1 MPAIPTLN
9 DYLSVAMPFIAIA
22 FGVHVLYAALHYMWG
37 NFMNSPQAYARGKEE
52 VLSLLRTIG
61 IFIAVIVLYNL
72 IILGLGIDFISLARL
87 SVKSFFWMLL
97 DRYLEIMGFDFGLGS
112 ISQTGIFVFI
122 QVEYGSLEI
131 GGSPLL
137 GLSNTLTV
145 LHKTLEP
152 LQYGLMLA
160 AGRYALLDFAPAGM
174 LYLMPLGFFLR
185 AFPLTRKTGSSIVAL
200 AITVFFVYPL
210 SVLFTDYLVTTYES
224 HRIAPPTLPKNP
236 LITGQ
241 TDEEVFSDFAG
252 YLGRNVSQGQNE
264 YLEPGQTTSVS
275 GEKGLWGRFTQWLG
289 KIRNIAG
296 WVINL
301 LSEGF
306 RNILR
311 LAGSTLKMLVT
322 PGEPLVSPVGWVLPT
337 LLISLKWVSIVAEQV
352 AIIFTI
358 FVLEITISI
367 TMYRNIAMLI
377 GGELRIFGITK
388 VTGG

>member
-112 ISQTGIFVFI
+112 ISQTGIFVFV
-122 QVEYGSLEI
+122 QAEYGSLEI

-152 LQYGLMLA
+152 LQYGLTLA

-241 TDEEVFSDFAG
+241 TDEEVFSDFSG
-252 YLGRNVSQGQNE
+252 YLGKDVSQGQNE

-275 GEKGLWGRFTQWLG
+275 GEKGLWDILTQLLM
-289 KIRNIAG
+289 KVRNIAG
-296 WVINL
+296 VVSN

-306 RNILR
+306 ANILR
-311 LAGSTLKMLVT
+311 LVGSTLKTLFT
-322 PGEPLVSPVGWVLPT
+322 PGVPLMSPAGWVLPT

>member
-9 DYLSVAMPFIAIA
+9 DYLSVAMPFIAVA
-22 FGVHVLYAALHYMWG
+22 FGIHVLYAALHYMWG

-61 IFIAVIVLYNL
+61 IFVSVIVLYNL
-72 IILGLGIDFISLARL
+72 IILGLGIDFISLAKL

-97 DRYLEIMGFDFGLGS
+97 DRYLEIMGFDFALGS

-122 QVEYGSLEI
+122 QAEYGSIEI
-131 GGSPLL
+131 GGSPVV

-152 LQYGLMLA
+152 LQYGLTLA

-185 AFPLTRKTGSSIVAL
+185 AFPFTRKTGSSIVAL

-210 SVLFTDYLVTTYES
+210 SVLFTDYLVTAYES
-224 HRIAPPTLPKNP
+224 QKMISPTLPKNT
-236 LITGQ
+236 LITTE
-241 TDEEVFSDFAG
+241 TDEEVFSDFVG
-252 YLGRNVSQGQNE
+252 YLGKNVSQGQND
-264 YLEPGQTTSVS
+264 YIPPGETTSVS
-275 GEKGLWGRFTQWLG
+275 GSKGLWDRFTQWLG
-289 KIRNIAG
+289 NVFNIAA
-296 WVINL
+296 WVSN

-306 RNILR
+306 ANILR

-322 PGEPLVSPVGWVLPT
+322 FGTPLTSPVGWVLPT
-337 LLISLKWVSIVAEQV
+337 LLISLKWVSIIAEQI